1 MPSVN
6 TPPKS
11 QIFVH
16 DHGMTERAL
25 LDLDDFEQSFLA
37 IARHIMA
44 NFESPDN
51 HCWMAAFVE
60 AEQAFPPPF
69 GATIAHAVSI
79 VVDALRQ
86 RRSSAFGYFRADNPL
101 AHAAVTREERY
112 LMCVLQDL
120 RRSKLSSAKTHA
132 LLVCGGGEADAFL
145 AAMERICVITGDV
158 LDPALQK

>member
-1 MPSVN
+1 MPTVN
-6 TPPKS
+6 TPPTS

-25 LDLDDFEQSFLA
+25 LDLDDFEQSFLT

-44 NFESPDN
+44 NFETPDD
-51 HCWMAAFVE
+51 HCWMTAFVT

-79 VVDALRQ
+79 IIDALRQ
-86 RRSSAFGYFRADNPL
+86 GRSSAFGYFRADNPL
-101 AHAAVTREERY
+101 AHKAVTREERY

-120 RRSKLSSAKTHA
+120 RRSKLSTAKTHA
-132 LLVCGGGEADAFL
+132 LLVCEGGDAGAFL

-158 LDPALQK
+158 SDPVLQT